1 MLQAFHSFQA
11 PLPPKAKPATP
22 LALPTALRALLFAAN
37 RGSSLCGSSSYR
49 TSTTKAS
56 FSSSASSSS
65 STPSGTSDYVPS
77 ESMSEGPAAYGVT
90 RSQASRPKKRARS
103 RVGGRGHATSGR
115 MVPTLEAL
123 PLPSLPP
130 PPLSL
135 SLFLSLY
142 VCMYVCMY
150 VCKYVFCSSDRMT
163 PSGMSPPFLFRHP
176 QRSEFSLLSSF
187 EHTHPF
193 GGARRKGACFGSM
206 SPPPPPRRPP
216 PTLPKIVARPSVRWL
231 AAAPV
236 AALNAVSLAPHV
248 AIAYRVRQ
256 YGYTQCA
263 LNGIDAH
270 R

>member
-22 LALPTALRALLFAAN
+22 LALPTALPALLFGAN
-37 RGSSLCGSSSYR
+37 RGGSLCGSSSYR

-65 STPSGTSDYVPS
+65 STPSGTNDYVPS

-130 PPLSL
+130 LSL
-135 SLFLSLY
+135 SLSLSLSFSLF
-142 VCMYVCMY
+142 MYVCMY
-150 VCKYVFCSSDRMT
+150 VCTYVFCSSDRMT

-176 QRSEFSLLSSF
+176 QRSEFSSLSLF

-206 SPPPPPRRPP
+206 SPPPPRRPP
-216 PTLPKIVARPSVRWL
+216 PTLPKIVARPTVRWL

-248 AIAYRVRQ
+248 TIAYRVRQ